1 MLTIHVEENR
11 RHSGWNQGISG
22 QMGSELSTEASYER
36 RSRRERGREGK
47 RKRKTERG
55 RKREIMPEFQ
65 RMCLWWCLRMG
76 VNIRTWNNGSDREH

>member
-36 RSRRERGREGK
+36 RSRGKGEGEEK
-47 RKRKTERG
+47 HNLSL
-55 RKREIMPEFQ
+55 F
-65 RMCLWWCLRMG
+65 
-76 VNIRTWNNGSDREH
+76 GSTQVVSTRIKI